1 MKKKVML
8 LTLFAGLFIMAWGIS
23 ITEIQYTTFPGSDN
37 TYPSRYAGKTVSTEG
52 IVVATGYKSG
62 GFFISEPVAGAY
74 SGLLVVSPQSQVKIG
89 DRVRISGTVQE
100 TFGMTTLQ
108 DITALSII
116 ERNHPLPHPVNLTTA
131 QLTRAVEAEAY
142 EGVYVK
148 VLSVSSA
155 DRSRSNNR
163 FMINDGT
170 GMCAVLLGNFS
181 QNSPSRSKNIG
192 TQFSA
197 ITGIVTFSFG
207 EFSLN
212 PVSNSDIVVNQPVS
226 VQSRSWGKIKSIY
239 K

>member
-1 MKKKVML
+1 MKKRITL
-8 LTLFAGLFIMAWGIS
+8 LTLFAGLFIMAWGLSIS
-23 ITEIQYTTFPGSDN
+23 EIQYTTFPGSDN
-37 TYPSRYAGKTVSTEG
+37 TYPSRFAGKAVSTEG
-52 IVVATGYKSG
+52 IVVATDYKSG
-62 GFFISEPVAGAY
+62 GFFISEPVSGPY
-74 SGLLVVSPQSQVKIG
+74 SGLLVLSPQSQVKVG
-89 DRVRISGTVQE
+89 DRIRINGTVQE

-131 QLTRAVEAEAY
+131 QITRAVEAEAY

-155 DRSRSNNR
+155 SRTRSNNR
-163 FMINDGT
+163 FMISDGT
-170 GMCAVLLGNFS
+170 GLCAVLLGSFARS
-181 QNSPSRSKNIG
+181 SSVRSKEIA
-192 TQFSA
+192 TQFSS

-212 PVSNSDIVVNQPVS
+212 PISNSDLVVNQPVS
-226 VQSRSWGKIKSIY
+226 IQSRSWGRIKSIY

>member
-1 MKKKVML
+1 MKKKIML
-8 LTLFAGLFIMAWGIS
+8 LTLFASLFIMAWGLSIS
-23 ITEIQYTTFPGSDN
+23 EIQYTTFPGSDN
-37 TYPSRYAGKTVSTEG
+37 TYPSRFAGKAVSTEG
-52 IVVATGYKSG
+52 IVVGIGYKSG
-62 GFFISEPVAGAY
+62 GFFISEPVAGPY
-74 SGLLVVSPQSQVKIG
+74 SGLLVISPQSQVKVG
-89 DRVRISGTVQE
+89 DRIRLSGTVQE

-108 DITALSII
+108 DITALSVI

-155 DRSRSNNR
+155 GHTRSNNR
-163 FMINDGT
+163 LMINDGT
-170 GMCAVLLGNFS
+170 GMCAVLLGSFDQGS
-181 QNSPSRSKNIG
+181 VRSRNPG
-192 TQFSA
+192 TQFSS
-197 ITGIVTFSFG
+197 ITGIVTFGFG

-212 PVSNSDIVVNQPVS
+212 PISDTDMVVNQPVS

>member
-1 MKKKVML
+1 MKKRLTL
-8 LTLFAGLFIMAWGIS
+8 LTLFAGLFIMAWGLSIS
-23 ITEIQYTTFPGSDN
+23 EIQYTTFPGSDN
-37 TYPSRYAGKTVSTEG
+37 TYPSRFAGKAVSTEG
-52 IVVATGYKSG
+52 IVVAIGYKSG
-62 GFFISEPVAGAY
+62 GFFISEPVAGPY
-74 SGLLVVSPQSQVKIG
+74 SGLLVLSPQSPVKIG
-89 DRVRISGTVQE
+89 DRIRISGTVQE

-108 DITALSII
+108 DISVLNII

-142 EGVYVK
+142 EGVYAK

-155 DRSRSNNR
+155 GRTRSSSR

-170 GMCAVLLGNFS
+170 GMCTVNLGSFAY
-181 QNSPSRSKNIG
+181 KNPVQKGEMG
-192 TQFSA
+192 TQFSS

-212 PVSNSDIVVNQPVS
+212 PVSNTDIVINQPVS
-226 VQSRSWGKIKSIY
+226 IQSRSWGKIKSIY